1 MKNRRVVIS
10 ACAFLISIGIIQS
23 PSLAVAAQEQ
33 ANAASQCEHD
43 NANLP
48 SATRELLIHA
58 TRDKVWKAIQA
69 RRTSTILRKLVS
81 YQGNQAV
88 VKETFEGV
96 PVVGAISCTYQETES
111 IPNQRIDYHMVESSR
126 FKAFQGNYQLR
137 LAPDGVSTILQLTS
151 AIDPGI
157 RIPFWQEIAH
167 AQASKSVKETLEEIA
182 RLAGDTPQK

>member
-1 MKNRRVVIS
+1 MKNRRVLLSV
-10 ACAFLISIGIIQS
+10 CALLISIGAFQS
-23 PSLAVAAQEQ
+23 PSIAIAAEGQS
-33 ANAASQCEHD
+33 NATQNNEHD
-43 NANLP
+43 TANLP

-58 TRDKVWKAIQA
+58 TREKVWKAIQA
-69 RRTSTILRKLVS
+69 RRTATMLRKLVS

-88 VKETFEGV
+88 INETFAGV

-111 IPNQRIDYHMVESSR
+111 IPNQRIDYHMVESNR

-137 LAPDGVSTILQLTS
+137 PAPDGTSTVLQLTS

-167 AQASKSVKETLEEIA
+167 AQANKSVKETLEEIA
-182 RLAGDTPQK
+182 RLAGDTQQK